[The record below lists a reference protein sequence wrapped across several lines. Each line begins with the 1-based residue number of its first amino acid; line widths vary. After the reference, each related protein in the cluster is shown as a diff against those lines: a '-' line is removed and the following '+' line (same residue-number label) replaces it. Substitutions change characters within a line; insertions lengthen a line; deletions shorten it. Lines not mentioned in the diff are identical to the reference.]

1 MTEPSIRSELNNLY
15 EEIDAIVFAAGVTLT
30 SLLVLFLAFFPET
43 ANRVIKNTNAVITT
57 HLSWY
62 FQLLIFA
69 LVIFFLFTMVSPWGE
84 IKLGKPD
91 EPPEFGY
98 GSYIMM
104 VFAATFGAGIV
115 FWGAAETLSHY
126 GTVPPLIDAEPQSI
140 DAMVGAMQYTMFH
153 WGVSPWVNHMV
164 LSVPLAY
171 YVHRKGAPMKPS
183 SVFTPFL
190 GVNNLDKSWLKIIDI
205 IAVVAAAGGATV
217 TVGLA
222 AQQFITG
229 LSYNYGISIGNI
241 GIITLIT
248 GLTIGYTASAVLGIR
263 KGIMRISTFN
273 VVLFFFILICVL
285 AFSPIAFIFNLG
297 VSGLQQ
303 YIGDFV
309 AMSLLV
315 NVTGDQSWIGSWT
328 VFYWAWW
335 ISFAPMTGIFIARIS
350 RGRTLKQVIFGAMIG
365 GTGATLPWFVT
376 MGGYALFLQ
385 HFGGVELL
393 SIIGEYGIS
402 VATYPIL
409 EQLPLGSVF
418 VVLFLILVFT
428 FLITTIDSATISLAI
443 LTTRGGSQH
452 PSIANRFIWGML
464 IGLLTS
470 LLLIIGGVGILQ
482 NFTII
487 AGLPMAILGL
497 VAIGGFA
504 IQLEKSHSILLTR
517 EADWESS
524 NILIKKWLSYR
535 DSGTDTDGSPEKDR
549 QQGD

>member
-1 MTEPSIRSELNNLY
+1 MKKSILRDELSNLSQ
-15 EEIDAIVFAAGVTLT
+15 EIDTTVFVTGVVLT
-30 SLLVLFLAFFPET
+30 GALVSFLAFFPEM
-43 ANRVIKNTNAVITT
+43 ASSVIRNVNRVITTN
-57 HLSWY
+57 LSWY
-62 FQLLIFA
+62 FQLLIFS
-69 LVIFFLFTMVSPWGE
+69 LVIFFLFVMVSPWGE

-126 GTVPPLIDAEPQSI
+126 DTVPPLVDASPQSMG
-140 DAMVGAMQYTMFH
+140 AMVGAMQYTMFH
-153 WGVSPWVNHMV
+153 WGVSPWVNHMI
-164 LSVPLAY
+164 LSVPLAF

-183 SVFTPFL
+183 TVFAPFL
-190 GVNNLDKSWLKIIDI
+190 GVNNLDKKWLKIVDT

-229 LSYNYGISIGNI
+229 LSYNYGIAIGDI
-241 GIITLIT
+241 GIIALVT

-263 KGIMRISTFN
+263 KGIKRISTFN
-273 VVLFFFILICVL
+273 VVLFLFVLINVL
-285 AFSPIAFIFNLG
+285 VFSPFTFIFNLG
-297 VSGLQQ
+297 TAGLRAYVSN
-303 YIGDFV
+303 FV
-309 AMSLLV
+309 DMSLFV
-315 NVTGDQSWIGSWT
+315 NVGGSQSWVGAWT

-350 RGRTLKQVIFGAMIG
+350 RGRTLKQVIFGAMVG
-365 GTGATLPWFVT
+365 GSAATLPWFVT
-376 MGGYALFLQ
+376 MGGYSMFLQ
-385 HFGGVELL
+385 YTGQTDLL
-393 SIIGEYGIS
+393 AIIGEYGIS

-409 EQLPLGSVF
+409 AQLPLGGLF
-418 VVLFLILVFT
+418 VVLFLVLVFT

-443 LTTRGGSQH
+443 LTTSEGTQH
-452 PSIANRFIWGML
+452 PSIANRFVWGTI

-497 VAIGGFA
+497 ITVVGFA
-504 IQLEKSHSILLTR
+504 IQLEKSRPILLTR
-517 EADWESS
+517 EEDWASS
-524 NILIKKWLSYR
+524 NVLVEKISSYR
-535 DSGTDTDGSPEKDR
+535 QSGSGTDESVE
-549 QQGD
+549 GD